1 MCAGEGGGGVGCIQM
16 LKCSRLCCLQASDEF
31 DSECDPLTMSIG
43 RARWKDT
50 TRPQTPLDKMLSRHD
65 CVPPLETLAE
75 LSEHDYSPFSSY
87 FNQFSADRTAQNG
100 VDHLGHFTG
109 EEMLSVSYGR
119 SGVTSPTPGDQ
130 LSGSFVR
137 AFSSS
142 MDTSLNVP
150 FMQTMMDSSNVFPT
164 ASRAPNKALVTI
176 SAKTSLILVAN
187 EYACEIFGY
196 SQAELVGMKVQ
207 ALFTE
212 PYQPR
217 QRALVEQHI
226 DSTGETVL
234 LSGKVVRQ
242 TTECTVCAVCK
253 YVCTYVRMHLSSTG

>member
-1 MCAGEGGGGVGCIQM
+1 
-16 LKCSRLCCLQASDEF
+16 
-31 DSECDPLTMSIG
+31 MSVG
-43 RARWKDT
+43 RARRKDNS
-50 TRPQTPLDKMLSRHD
+50 RPLTPLDKMLSRHD

-75 LSEHDYSPFSSY
+75 LSEHDNSPFSSY
-87 FNQFSADRTAQNG
+87 FSQFSTDRAAQNG
-100 VDHLGHFTG
+100 VELVHLGHFTG

-119 SGVTSPTPGDQ
+119 SGVSSPPSGDQ

-150 FMQTMMDSSNVFPT
+150 FMQTVMDSSSVFPT

-176 SAKTSLILVAN
+176 SARTSHILVAN
-187 EYACEIFGY
+187 AYACEVFGY
-196 SQAELVGMKVQ
+196 SQSDLVGMKVQ

-234 LSGKVVRQ
+234 LSGKVVRELN
-242 TTECTVCAVCK
+242 ECTVCMCVCM
-253 YVCTYVRMHLSSTG
+253 YVCMHVQYIHTYVCYVQLIRTYVCMYVCALSRDEQYSISSKRDHH

>member
-1 MCAGEGGGGVGCIQM
+1 M
-16 LKCSRLCCLQASDEF
+16 LFFEHVCELRTWLCTSACWYAIVLCCQQVYGELDG
-31 DSECDPLTMSIG
+31 DGDPLAMSVG
-43 RARWKDT
+43 RARWKDNA
-50 TRPQTPLDKMLSRHD
+50 RPQTPLDKMLSRHD

-75 LSEHDYSPFSSY
+75 LSEHDYSPFYSY
-87 FNQFSADRTAQNG
+87 FNQFSADRVAQNG
-100 VDHLGHFTG
+100 IDPVHLGHFTG
-109 EEMLSVSYGR
+109 EEMLSVSYGH
-119 SGVTSPTPGDQ
+119 SGVASPPPGDQ

-150 FMQTMMDSSNVFPT
+150 FMQSVMDSSSVFPT

-176 SAKTSLILVAN
+176 SARTSHILVAN

-234 LSGKVVRQ
+234 LSGKVVRWG
-242 TTECTVCAVCK
+242 
-253 YVCTYVRMHLSSTG
+253 R